1 MQYIYEEMRE
11 FRIKQFMILILGK
24 DLNQTFYCSYK
35 KGIDGYFLEQIR
47 ESEKYIGDKE
57 NEYLNLRKLY

>member
-1 MQYIYEEMRE
+1 MNEFQIYQSMN
-11 FRIKQFMILILGK
+11 LILGK
-24 DLNQTFYCSYK
+24 YLNQTFYCSYK